1 MKKSKILKIC
11 SIIVAIGLAIYSCSD
26 EALQDPKT
34 DGVSDATVYTSEST
48 AIATIT
54 GIYDAFQAAYGGPDG
69 IPAEYNTKA
78 IQTLD
83 RLTQDWKGNGTD
95 EEFQQFELTPDN
107 EISGKLW
114 PVHYYGI
121 GRANVAL
128 SNLQPAIDA
137 GNIDE
142 QLGSRLIGEAL
153 VLRSIFYYY
162 LTASMGGVPLIL
174 EPTTGDSDFFAP
186 RNAEDEV
193 WNQLAL
199 DLEDAAERLPWS
211 YDQEKGRVTKG
222 TAYAM
227 LGSVYMWLER
237 YDDAVAA
244 FEQLEGRFFL
254 EENFLDVHAL
264 ANKNGKESLFEIQ
277 FNDNGDLGWNRNEE
291 KTFLQSFNMPSE
303 INGGSYGGI
312 PTEALYDSFE
322 AGDLRRDFTVI
333 APGEEHPDPLIN
345 ISDYPNIQANYGGMN
360 TLGTK
365 EEPWLGTDG
374 SVGRTGYY
382 AIKTWRNP
390 AISGWN
396 GPNIFGGQNHIWL
409 RYGEVL
415 ISLAEAY
422 HKNGNDA
429 MAMTTLMRV
438 RNRAWGGTA
447 PVPTGNIMDNI
458 FDEYRHELGGE
469 FSLWLCLRRTG
480 QVSEYLADRFGT
492 TIPQGREL
500 LPIPRIQIDINPN
513 LEQNPGY

>member
-1 MKKSKILKIC
+1 MKKSKLLGILT
-11 SIIVAIGLAIYSCSD
+11 AIGSIVMVIYSCSD
-26 EALQDPKT
+26 DALQDSKT

-54 GIYDAFQAAYGGPDG
+54 GIYDAFQSAYGGPDG

-95 EEFQQFELTPDN
+95 EEFRQFELTPDS
-107 EISGKLW
+107 EIPTKLW

-128 SNLQPAIDA
+128 LNLQPAIDA
-137 GNIDE
+137 GNINE
-142 QLGSRLIGEAL
+142 ELGSRLIGEAL

-162 LTASMGGVPLIL
+162 LTGTMGGVPLIL

-186 RNAEDEV
+186 RNTAEEV
-193 WNQLAL
+193 WNQLAF
-199 DLEDAAERLPWS
+199 DLEDAADRLPWS
-211 YDQEKGRVTKG
+211 YDIEKGRVTKG

-227 LGSVYMWLER
+227 LGSVYMWLGR
-237 YDDAVAA
+237 YDDAVKA
-244 FEQLEGRFFL
+244 FEELEGRFSL
-254 EENFLDVHAL
+254 EENFLDIHAL
-264 ANKNGKESLFEIQ
+264 ENKNGKESLFEIQ

-291 KTFLQSFNMPSE
+291 KTYLQSFNMPSE

-312 PTEALYDSFE
+312 PTVALYDSFE
-322 AGDLRRDFTVI
+322 AGDLRRDFTII

-360 TLGTK
+360 TLGSK
-365 EEPWLGTDG
+365 EQPWLGNDG

-382 AIKTWRNP
+382 AVKTWRNP
-390 AISGWN
+390 LISGWN
-396 GPNIFGGQNHIWL
+396 GPNIFSGQNHIWL

-415 ISLAEAY
+415 ISLAEAQL
-422 HKNGNDA
+422 KSGNGNP
-429 MAMTTLMRV
+429 MSTIMRV
-438 RNRAWGGTA
+438 RNRAWGGLA
-447 PVPTGNIMDNI
+447 PVPTGDMMDII

-480 QVSEYLADRFGT
+480 EVGDYMLNEFGI
-492 TIPQGREL
+492 TIPTGRDL